1 MVDVVVVGVLVV
13 VDVVVVEGVSILGS
27 TNSPLS
33 SSSKP
38 IFFKALPIL
47 ETFLS
52 SRRTSWNNLDLNRI
66 TSFSSQPTEREMT
79 NTWQTKSNKMK

>member
-52 SRRTSWNNLDLNRI
+52 SRRTS
-66 TSFSSQPTEREMT
+66 
-79 NTWQTKSNKMK
+79 